1 MDQKAVYTHAKWQVK
16 DGQLETVLGILKEVA
31 KKSSEE
37 EGNLVYKVHQSNSD
51 AHVLI
56 LFEGYEDDAAVEAHR
71 NSEHF
76 QQLVIGRIVP
86 LLEQREVILM
96 RQII

>member
-31 KKSSEE
+31 RKSAEE

-51 AHVLI
+51 ANVLI
-56 LFEGYEDDAAVEAHR
+56 LFEGYEDEAAVEVHR

-76 QQLVIGRIVP
+76 RQLVIGRIVP
-86 LLEQREVILM
+86 LLEQREVVLM